1 MFSENVNNILR
12 AIISNLQTPVV
23 MILLVL
29 MVATVIVAGTFVFEF
44 FVEHRKLKAD
54 IPKLIE
60 TMNRAKANEL
70 TDLIDKNKLLPRQKK
85 ALHQLIETDEMDGD
99 TREIY
104 ASQLLF
110 EEEEHYQKYLRWPQ
124 MISKLGPM
132 FGLLGTLVPL
142 GPGLMALGQGNTQAL
157 SQSLLTA
164 FDTTAAGVVI
174 AAIALVIAQM
184 RKQWYRRYSQ
194 ALESMMEVILDKLN
208 AGKNSTQDKQEVSDV
223 KK

>member
-44 FVEHRKLKAD
+44 FIEHRKLKAD

-70 TDLIDKNKLLPRQKK
+70 TELIDKNKLLPRQKK
-85 ALHQLIETDEMDGD
+85 ALHRLIETDEMDGD

-142 GPGLMALGQGNTQAL
+142 GPGLMALGQGDTQAL

>member
-85 ALHQLIETDEMDGD
+85 ALHRLIEADEMDGD

-142 GPGLMALGQGNTQAL
+142 GPGLMALGQGDTQAL

-174 AAIALVIAQM
+174 AAIALVIEQM

-194 ALESMMEVILDKLN
+194 ALESMMEVILDKWN
-208 AGKNSTQDKQEVSDV
+208 AGKNSSQDKQEVSDV

>member
-85 ALHQLIETDEMDGD
+85 ALHRLIEADEMDGD

-142 GPGLMALGQGNTQAL
+142 GPGLMALGQGDTQAL

-174 AAIALVIAQM
+174 SAIALVIAQM

-194 ALESMMEVILDKLN
+194 ALESMMEVILDKWN
-208 AGKNSTQDKQEVSDV
+208 AGKNSSQDKQEVSDV

>member
-1 MFSENVNNILR
+1 
-12 AIISNLQTPVV
+12 
-23 MILLVL
+23 
-29 MVATVIVAGTFVFEF
+29 
-44 FVEHRKLKAD
+44 
-54 IPKLIE
+54 
-60 TMNRAKANEL
+60 
-70 TDLIDKNKLLPRQKK
+70 
-85 ALHQLIETDEMDGD
+85 MDGD

-142 GPGLMALGQGNTQAL
+142 GPGLMALGQGDTQAL

-194 ALESMMEVILDKLN
+194 ALESMMEVILDKWN
-208 AGKNSTQDKQEVSDV
+208 AGKNSSQDKQEVSDV